1 MKLNKLAGKMV
12 FWFNETNK
20 GVDRDFKYRFTGQDC
35 NALLKHFPMLISK
48 FILLLNDANIK
59 RRFLQYFYQ
68 LIHIRKLI
76 SYSVRITDFDNSDLE
91 EMQMSGKKLFKACCR
106 SGTSVSPSVWVLCNV
121 APNHAKETLLLYG
134 LGLGINSME
143 AREQKH
149 QKIKKYAENT
159 TFQNKW
165 PMIFR
170 HEFLQEIFLR
180 ERGFDQLRYKKRQNK
195 YMPDI
200 LKDSCLI
207 CGLKFAQDV
216 CHLCAQVESLGESSL
231 FP

>member
-1 MKLNKLAGKMV
+1 M
-12 FWFNETNK
+12 
-20 GVDRDFKYRFTGQDC
+20 
-35 NALLKHFPMLISK
+35 LL
-48 FILLLNDANIK
+48 
-59 RRFLQYFYQ
+59 
-68 LIHIRKLI
+68 
-76 SYSVRITDFDNSDLE
+76 
-91 EMQMSGKKLFKACCR
+91 SGKKLFKTCCR
-106 SGTSVSPSVWVLCNV
+106 SGTSVSPSLWVLCNI
-121 APNHAKETLLLYG
+121 APHHAKEAFLLYG

-180 ERGFDQLRYKKRQNK
+180 ERGFDDLRYAKRQNK

-200 LKDSCLI
+200 QEDSCVT
-207 CGLKFAQDV
+207 CGFDGFIKSFQ
-216 CHLCAQVESLGESSL
+216 CIN
-231 FP
+231 

>member
-1 MKLNKLAGKMV
+1 
-12 FWFNETNK
+12 
-20 GVDRDFKYRFTGQDC
+20 
-35 NALLKHFPMLISK
+35 
-48 FILLLNDANIK
+48 
-59 RRFLQYFYQ
+59 
-68 LIHIRKLI
+68 
-76 SYSVRITDFDNSDLE
+76 
-91 EMQMSGKKLFKACCR
+91 
-106 SGTSVSPSVWVLCNV
+106 
-121 APNHAKETLLLYG
+121 
-134 LGLGINSME
+134 ME

-165 PMIFR
+165 AMIFR

-200 LKDSCLI
+200 LKDSCTI